1 MREETKNFL
10 ESLKAVI
17 DKIKPKDNDDANI
30 EDTQE
35 ALVYLREKLTDI
47 KNACDAY
54 DKKTV
59 KNTLNELKEK
69 IWSHKTKELMNS
81 IADHLLHS
89 EFDEVSALAD
99 SYIKSIE

>member
-1 MREETKNFL
+1 M
-10 ESLKAVI
+10 
-17 DKIKPKDNDDANI
+17 
-30 EDTQE
+30 
-35 ALVYLREKLTDI
+35 DI
-47 KNACDAY
+47 KNASDAY

-89 EFDEVSALAD
+89 EFDEVSALAE
-99 SYIKSIE
+99 SYIKTIE